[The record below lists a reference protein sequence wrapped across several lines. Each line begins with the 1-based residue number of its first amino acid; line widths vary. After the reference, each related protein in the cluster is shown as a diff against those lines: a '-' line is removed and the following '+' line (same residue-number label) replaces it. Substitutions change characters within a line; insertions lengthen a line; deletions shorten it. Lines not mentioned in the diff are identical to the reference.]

1 MSTPWIPTPNQI
13 TDGQAVDASV
23 VNPIFQQLVQRE
35 QYLYET
41 LADLANKS
49 VLINFNQLVSSSIAS
64 TVIPGNA
71 VYIDIDANTSDATQN
86 QLSLQLGLAAFGQ
99 LTATNDY
106 QPNNSTYVVGLV
118 KDTYVVGSLT
128 YADVYTQ
135 GLCVFSNP
143 ITSFIDGNPTFKTGP
158 LYLSR
163 TNPGNLTYSP
173 QGIAVFVGYAMDIN
187 TIHLRPNIHELAQY
201 YINYNIDLLDRPAGT
216 PVLNTGT
223 PQTWSIADITYTTSD
238 SFSSNVGWIPA
249 ATAIAN
255 GMVDPYYSTTPALF
269 FYNLPANPAAD
280 TTISANEQAQS
291 VTLKSAFPPIPTN
304 FSVLTANGVVQKQ
317 RRFAGDDGVYAIND
331 YGIWWY
337 DNANGNQPWAQ
348 DVGAPSTWLSFRGT
362 DVYRPRLNLSFC
374 KLTPSIMNSVVTK
387 LAVRNTPGVNN
398 STKAVQLL
406 NSTVPANSATVGS
419 LLLQYELPIS
429 AGTQL
434 NQATAVGGNMLYS
447 QVNGQLEY
455 SPTPVIS
462 SINGIGGINV
472 SMDGTG
478 GATLSYNGA
487 NSGII
492 QDLEPINGDFQEL
505 GLNYYL
511 LWGNT
516 VSPTQGVD
524 GSFTLP
530 SNTPSKAI
538 LLKLLMFGDTSS
550 VSSNIQLR
558 CSYSVAAAGTVI
570 TSNSVTLPVT
580 TAALSN
586 YTAYTTFLVADAN
599 LTIPATAIQSD
610 AIVNFRI
617 TRVIPSSNPYNYNV
631 GLLGIYWEIV

>member
-23 VNPIFQQLVQRE
+23 VNPLFQQLVQRE

-41 LADLANKS
+41 LDALANKS
-49 VLINFNQLVSSSIAS
+49 VLINFNQLVASSIAS

-71 VYIDIDANTSDATQN
+71 VYIDTDANTSDATQN

-99 LTATNDY
+99 LTTTNDY

-118 KDTYVVGSLT
+118 KATYVVGSLT

-135 GLCVFSNP
+135 GLCVFANP
-143 ITSFIDGNPTFKTGP
+143 ITAFIDGNPAFKTGP

-173 QGIAVFVGYAMDIN
+173 QGIAVFVGYAMDAY

-216 PVLNTGT
+216 PVLNTVA
-223 PQTWSIADITYTTSD
+223 QTWSIAAVDS
-238 SFSSNVGWIPA
+238 SFSNNVGWIPA

-255 GMVDPYYSTTPALF
+255 GMVDPYYSTSPALF
-269 FYNLPANPAAD
+269 FYNLPANPALD
-280 TTISANEQAQS
+280 TTISANEQTQS

-304 FSVLTANGVVQKQ
+304 FSVLTSNGVTQKQ

-337 DNANGNQPWAQ
+337 DNTNGNQPWAQ
-348 DVGAPSTWLSFRGT
+348 DVGAPSTWLSSRGS

-387 LAVRNTPGVNN
+387 LAVRNTTGVND

-406 NSTVPANSATVGS
+406 NSTVPTNTATVGS
-419 LLLQYELPIS
+419 LLLQYQLPIS
-429 AGTQL
+429 AGASL
-434 NQATAVGGNMLYS
+434 NQATAVGGNMVYS
-447 QVNGQLEY
+447 QVDGQLEY
-455 SPTPVIS
+455 SPTPIIS

-472 SMDGTG
+472 SMDSTG
-478 GATLSYNGA
+478 GATLYYSGA

-516 VSPTQGVD
+516 ISPTQGVD

-530 SNTPSKAI
+530 SNTPAKAI

-550 VSSNIQLR
+550 VSSNIQLQ
-558 CSYSVAAAGTVI
+558 CSYSVAGAGTVI
-570 TSNSVTLPVT
+570 TANSVTLPVT

-586 YTAYTTFLVADAN
+586 YAGYTTFLVTDPN

-610 AIVNFRI
+610 SIVNFRI

>member
-1 MSTPWIPTPNQI
+1 M
-13 TDGQAVDASV
+13 
-23 VNPIFQQLVQRE
+23 
-35 QYLYET
+35 
-41 LADLANKS
+41 
-49 VLINFNQLVSSSIAS
+49 
-64 TVIPGNA
+64 
-71 VYIDIDANTSDATQN
+71 
-86 QLSLQLGLAAFGQ
+86 
-99 LTATNDY
+99 
-106 QPNNSTYVVGLV
+106 
-118 KDTYVVGSLT
+118 
-128 YADVYTQ
+128 
-135 GLCVFSNP
+135 
-143 ITSFIDGNPTFKTGP
+143 
-158 LYLSR
+158 
-163 TNPGNLTYSP
+163 
-173 QGIAVFVGYAMDIN
+173 
-187 TIHLRPNIHELAQY
+187 
-201 YINYNIDLLDRPAGT
+201 
-216 PVLNTGT
+216 
-223 PQTWSIADITYTTSD
+223 
-238 SFSSNVGWIPA
+238 
-249 ATAIAN
+249 
-255 GMVDPYYSTTPALF
+255 
-269 FYNLPANPAAD
+269 
-280 TTISANEQAQS
+280 
-291 VTLKSAFPPIPTN
+291 
-304 FSVLTANGVVQKQ
+304 
-317 RRFAGDDGVYAIND
+317 
-331 YGIWWY
+331 
-337 DNANGNQPWAQ
+337 
-348 DVGAPSTWLSFRGT
+348 
-362 DVYRPRLNLSFC
+362 
-374 KLTPSIMNSVVTK
+374 
-387 LAVRNTPGVNN
+387 
-398 STKAVQLL
+398 
-406 NSTVPANSATVGS
+406 
-419 LLLQYELPIS
+419 LQYELPIS